1 MVKMNG
7 EMIMGI
13 YDEKSVDEK
22 EDVINNPSH
31 YCFGKYEPVKVIQD
45 WGLGFCLGNV
55 IKYIAR
61 AGKKDGNSTLQDL
74 KKAKKYLEFEIEKIE
89 SEQ

>member
-1 MVKMNG
+1 MNG
-7 EMIMGI
+7 GMIMGI
-13 YDEKSVDEK
+13 SDTTSFGEK